1 MIRVR
6 GLQKRF
12 GPVHVLRNLDLD
24 IEPGKVTAIL
34 GPNGAGKTTLIK
46 SCLGLVRPDAGDI
59 IIGGVKVGSDG
70 DYRRRIGYMPQI
82 PRYPENLTVREILA
96 MIRDLRG
103 EDAGAVPGGDAA
115 GEPDTAL
122 VDVFGLEAQMDKQF
136 RALSGGNR
144 QRVSA
149 AIAFMFRPELLFL
162 DEPTAGLDPVAS
174 STLKD
179 RIAREK
185 REGRTIVLTS
195 HIMSEVEELADVVI
209 YLLDGRVDFERE
221 VADLMSGTGEATLER
236 AIARMMIRA
245 VA

>member
-1 MIRVR
+1 MIRIR
-6 GLQKRF
+6 GLRKSYGRTA
-12 GPVHVLRNLDLD
+12 VLRDLDLD
-24 IEPGKVTAIL
+24 VGTGLVTAIL

-46 SCLGLVRPDAGDI
+46 SCLGLVHPEAGEI
-59 IIGGVKVGSDG
+59 SIGGTRVTADAA
-70 DYRRRIGYMPQI
+70 YRARIGYMPQV

-103 EDAGAVPGGDAA
+103 VAEEAT
-115 GEPDTAL
+115 DTEL
-122 VDVFGLEAQMDKQF
+122 IEVFSLEAQMEKPF

-149 AIAFMFRPELLFL
+149 AIALMFRPELLFL

-174 STLKD
+174 SMLKD
-179 RIAREK
+179 RIRREK
-185 REGRTIVLTS
+185 DNGRTIVLTS
-195 HIMSEVEELADVVI
+195 HVMSEIEELADVVI
-209 YLLDGRVDFERE
+209 YLLDGRIDFERS
-221 VADLMSGTGEATLER
+221 VSDLMNGTGEATLER

>member
-1 MIRVR
+1 MIRIR
-6 GLQKRF
+6 GLRKQF
-12 GPVHVLRNLDLD
+12 GQATVLRGVDLD
-24 IEPGKVTAIL
+24 VAPGRVTAIL
-34 GPNGAGKTTLIK
+34 GPNGAGKTTLMK
-46 SCLGLVRPDAGDI
+46 SCLGLVQPDAGI
-59 IIGGVKVGSDG
+59 IEIDG
-70 DYRRRIGYMPQI
+70 EVLNGQADYRRDIGYMPQI

-103 EDAGAVPGGDAA
+103 VAGDL
-115 GEPDTAL
+115 DTEL
-122 VDVFGLEAQMDKQF
+122 VDVFGLEQQLDKQF
-136 RALSGGNR
+136 RTLSGGNR

-149 AIAFMFRPELLFL
+149 AIAFMFRPRLLFL

-185 REGRTIVLTS
+185 EQGRTIVLTS
-195 HIMSEVEELADVVI
+195 HIMSEVEELADVVV
-209 YLLDGRVDFERE
+209 YLLDGRIDFERS
-221 VADLMSGTGEATLER
+221 VTDLMDGTGEATLER

>member
-1 MIRVR
+1 MIRIR
-6 GLQKRF
+6 GLRKQF
-12 GPVHVLRNLDLD
+12 GQAVVLRDLDLD
-24 IEPGKVTAIL
+24 IEPGRVTAIL

-46 SCLGLVRPDAGDI
+46 SCLGLVRPDAGEIVID
-59 IIGGVKVGSDG
+59 GVKLDG
-70 DYRRRIGYMPQI
+70 GAEYRRTIGYMPQI
-82 PRYPENLTVREILA
+82 PRYPENLTVAEILA

-103 EDAGAVPGGDAA
+103 EAGPL
-115 GEPDTAL
+115 DTEL
-122 VDVFGLEAQMDKQF
+122 VDVFGLEAQLGKQF
-136 RALSGGNR
+136 RTLSGGNR

-149 AIAFMFRPELLFL
+149 AIAFMFRPRLLFL

-185 REGRTIVLTS
+185 QAGRTIVLTS

-209 YLLDGRVDFERE
+209 YLLDGRIDFERS
-221 VADLMSGTGEATLER
+221 VADLMHGTGEATLER

>member
-1 MIRVR
+1 MIRIR
-6 GLQKRF
+6 GLSKRY
-12 GPVHVLRNLDLD
+12 GRTPVLHNLDLD
-24 IEPGKVTAIL
+24 VGTGLVTAIL

-46 SCLGLVRPDAGDI
+46 SCLGLVHADAGEILID
-59 IIGGVKVGSDG
+59 GVRVSG
-70 DYRRRIGYMPQI
+70 DAEYRRAIGYMPQV

-96 MIRDLRG
+96 MILDLRG
-103 EDAGAVPGGDAA
+103 VPA
-115 GEPDTAL
+115 EQTDTDL
-122 VDVFGLEAQMDKQF
+122 IEVFNLEAQMEKPF

-149 AIAFMFRPELLFL
+149 AIAFMFRPRLLFL

-179 RIAREK
+179 RIRREK
-185 REGRTIVLTS
+185 EQGRTVVLTS
-195 HIMSEVEELADVVI
+195 HVMSEIEELADVVI
-209 YLLDGRVDFERE
+209 YLLDGRIDFERS
-221 VADLMSGTGEATLER
+221 VSDLMAGTGEATLER

>member
-1 MIRVR
+1 MIRIR
-6 GLQKRF
+6 GLRKSYGRAA
-12 GPVHVLRNLDLD
+12 VLRDLDLD
-24 IEPGKVTAIL
+24 VGTGLVTAIL

-46 SCLGLVRPDAGDI
+46 SCLGLVHPEAGEI
-59 IIGGVKVGSDG
+59 SIGGARVTSDAA
-70 DYRRRIGYMPQI
+70 YRARIGYMPQV

-103 EDAGAVPGGDAA
+103 VAEEAT
-115 GEPDTAL
+115 DTEL
-122 VDVFGLEAQMDKQF
+122 IDVFNLEAQMEKPF

-149 AIAFMFRPELLFL
+149 AIALMFRPELLFL

-179 RIAREK
+179 RIRREK
-185 REGRTIVLTS
+185 EKGRTIVLTS
-195 HIMSEVEELADVVI
+195 HVMSEVEELADVVI
-209 YLLDGRVDFERE
+209 YLLDGSIDFERSVSE
-221 VADLMSGTGEATLER
+221 LMHATGEATLER

>member
-1 MIRVR
+1 MIRIR
-6 GLQKRF
+6 GLRKQYGRT
-12 GPVHVLRNLDLD
+12 PVLNGIDLD
-24 IEPGKVTAIL
+24 IAAGQVTAIL

-46 SCLGLVRPDAGDI
+46 SCLGLVHPDAGEIVID
-59 IIGGVKVGSDG
+59 GVRVNG
-70 DYRRRIGYMPQI
+70 DAEYRRRIGYMPQV
-82 PRYPENLTVREILA
+82 PRYPENLTVAEILA

-103 EDAGAVPGGDAA
+103 EPDDAI
-115 GEPDTAL
+115 DTEL
-122 VDVFGLEAQMDKQF
+122 IDVFDLEKQMDKPF

-149 AIAFMFRPELLFL
+149 AIAFMFRPPLLFL

-179 RIAREK
+179 RIRREK
-185 REGRTIVLTS
+185 EQGRTVILTS
-195 HIMSEVEELADVVI
+195 HVMSEIEELADVVI
-209 YLLDGRVDFERE
+209 YLLDGHIDFERS
-221 VADLMSGTGEATLER
+221 VSDLMSGTGEATLER